1 MKTADV
7 ALSDR
12 YDARFPPM
20 SLQAN
25 AKTMLVHGER
35 IITVTLYTIVC
46 VTHHLSN
53 CLIRSQ

>member
-1 MKTADV
+1 
-7 ALSDR
+7 
-12 YDARFPPM
+12 M

-46 VTHHLSN
+46 VTHHLFN
-53 CLIRSQ
+53 CLMRSQ